1 VIPLLGGIVSRS
13 LSLKEFSILHKDF
26 LSQIFAQLEQ
36 TTTQTKPNLQNK
48 NRNTLLFSILTLS
61 LVLLLLLNISL
72 GSVSIPI
79 KDVFNS
85 LTGGNSSKE
94 TWDYIIVN
102 YRLPKAIAA
111 ILVGMGLSI
120 SGLLMQTL
128 FRNPLAGPYV
138 LGLSSGASL
147 GVAIVIMGAGFLPP
161 FLASIM
167 LSSYGIVLASS
178 LGSFLVLLAVLAVSQ
193 RLRDTMAILIVGLMF
208 GSLTSAIVGTLT
220 YFSTAEQLQ
229 KFTFWS
235 LGNLGNLSWSSIVIL
250 SICVAI
256 GLLLSLLSIKPLN
269 ALLLGENYARSLGMN
284 YEKTRLIIIFA
295 TSILAGSITAYAGPI
310 AFIGLAVPHIAK
322 LVFQTSNHV
331 VLFWSTLLFG
341 AIIMLI
347 CDSISQLPGSDITLP
362 INAVTSIFG
371 APIVIWLLIR
381 KRKMMN

>member
-1 VIPLLGGIVSRS
+1 
-13 LSLKEFSILHKDF
+13 
-26 LSQIFAQLEQ
+26 
-36 TTTQTKPNLQNK
+36 LQNK

-61 LVLLLLLNISL
+61 LVFLLLLNISL

-147 GVAIVIMGAGFLPP
+147 GVAMVIMGAGFLPA

-250 SICVAI
+250 SICVVI

-269 ALLLGENYARSLGMN
+269 TLLLGENYARSLGMN

-341 AIIMLI
+341 SIIMLI
-347 CDSISQLPGSDITLP
+347 CDSISQLPGTDITLP

>member
-1 VIPLLGGIVSRS
+1 MVIL
-13 LSLKEFSILHKDF
+13 F
-26 LSQIFAQLEQ
+26 LI
-36 TTTQTKPNLQNK
+36 
-48 NRNTLLFSILTLS
+48 
-61 LVLLLLLNISL
+61 NISL

-79 KDVFNS
+79 KEVFNN

-94 TWDYIIVN
+94 AWEYIIIN

-147 GVAIVIMGAGFLPP
+147 GVAMVILGAAFLPS
-161 FLASIM
+161 FIATLL
-167 LSSYGIVLASS
+167 LSSYGIILASS
-178 LGSFLVLLAVLAVSQ
+178 LGSFMVLLAVLAVSH

-235 LGNLGNLSWSSIVIL
+235 LGNLGNLSWTSISLL

-256 GLLLSLLSIKPLN
+256 GLLLSLFSIKPLN
-269 ALLLGENYARSLGMN
+269 SLLLGENYARSLGLN
-284 YEKTRLIIIFA
+284 YKKSRLIIIFA
-295 TSILAGSITAYAGPI
+295 TSILAGSITAFAGPI

-322 LVFQTSNHV
+322 LVFQTSNHTI
-331 VLFWSTLLFG
+331 LFWSTILFG
-341 AIIMLI
+341 AIFMLI
-347 CDSISQLPGSDITLP
+347 CDSISQMPGSDITLP

-381 KRKMMN
+381 KRKMIG